1 MNWNLRFSQ
10 PADKSLR
17 KLDKSDSSRII
28 RELEL
33 ISTLDNPLT
42 KGHALKGN
50 FRGLWSYRIGDYRA
64 VCLIKHDKLIILVI
78 DIDHRSRVYR
88 SH

>member
-10 PADKSLR
+10 QADKSLR

-28 RELEL
+28 RELEH

-42 KGHALKGN
+42 KGTALKGN
-50 FRGLWSYRIGDYRA
+50 FRGLWRYRIGDYRA

-78 DIDHRSRVYR
+78 DIDHRSRVYQN
-88 SH
+88 H